1 MALALRLSFL
11 LLLAACFAASAADP
25 PEPKVF
31 RLEPKKMA
39 GIDHGKAVVVKG
51 EAGQQP
57 HRFLIDNLTSL
68 MPVTVLL
75 RPVRDGDQV
84 GIKLTKYGW
93 NQPLRSGETRNEP
106 VSFKIRTEGEFQISV
121 DAQQDRTPYR
131 LLVWV
136 GDEVKP
142 ELVPVVVKAS
152 EYGGAKKE
160 RGSLLPWF
168 IVGALVAVIG
178 VLAAVVLRRKS
189 S

>member
-1 MALALRLSFL
+1 
-11 LLLAACFAASAADP
+11 
-25 PEPKVF
+25 
-31 RLEPKKMA
+31 
-39 GIDHGKAVVVKG
+39 VVVKG

-57 HRFLIDNLTSL
+57 HRFLIDSITSL

-75 RPVRDGDQV
+75 RPVHDGDQV

-93 NQPLRSGETRNEP
+93 NQPLRTGETRDEP

-121 DAQQDRTPYR
+121 DAKQDKTPYR

-142 ELVPVVVKAS
+142 ELSPIVVKAS
-152 EYGGAKKE
+152 EYGGGEKGG
-160 RGSLLPWF
+160 RSLMPWF
-168 IVGALVAVIG
+168 IVGALVVVVG
-178 VLAAVVLRRKS
+178 VLAVLLKRRKS

>member
-1 MALALRLSFL
+1 MSRAFRFSFL
-11 LLLAACFAASAADP
+11 LVLTAAFAATAAEP

-39 GIDHGKAVVVKG
+39 GIEHGKAVVVKG

-57 HRFLIDNLTSL
+57 HRFLIDGVTSL

-84 GIKLTKYGW
+84 GIRLTKYGW
-93 NQPLRSGETRNEP
+93 NQPLRSGETRGEP
-106 VSFKIRTEGEFQISV
+106 VNFKIRTEGEFQISV
-121 DAQQDRTPYR
+121 DAKQDKTPYR

-142 ELVPVVVKAS
+142 ELTPVVVKAS
-152 EYGGAKKE
+152 EYG
-160 RGSLLPWF
+160 RGKGGRSLTPWF
-168 IVGALVAVIG
+168 IVGALVVVVG
-178 VLAAVVLRRKS
+178 VLAVVLMRRKS

>member
-11 LLLAACFAASAADP
+11 LLLAASFAASAAGP
-25 PEPKVF
+25 PELKVF
-31 RLEPKKMA
+31 RLEPKKMD

-51 EAGQQP
+51 DAGQQP
-57 HRFLIDNLTSL
+57 HRFLIDKVTSL

-75 RPVRDGDQV
+75 RPVREGDQV

-93 NQPLRSGETRNEP
+93 NQPLRSGETRGEP
-106 VSFKIRTEGEFQISV
+106 VNFKIRTEGEFQISV
-121 DAQQDRTPYR
+121 DARQDKTPYR

-142 ELVPVVVKAS
+142 DLVPVVVKAS
-152 EYGGAKKE
+152 EYGGAKPE
-160 RGSLLPWF
+160 GGSLLPWF
-168 IVGALVAVIG
+168 IVGALVLVIG